1 MRVIDKIEEKGG
13 VDMASIHVH
22 TDRFGT
28 GIFQDSVST
37 GQKAEVK
44 KESAQEHEGGKN
56 IFVGDS
62 PILFSEQMGQ
72 KKAAAQKNSLKKI
85 LEQFTSDLEVD
96 NAIKDSEVQ
105 REELTKEIEKY
116 NEELNKIEQAQK
128 ELKEEY
134 GITDGCEEEENLE
147 LLRKSVNDL
156 FSLTEEDMTKLE
168 EMGEITD
175 YQKAALEYDAQAAVW
190 EEWKADVMGKVE
202 NTGKQIEA
210 IKLERLKADPMVAV
224 QAAAAEIMEVAI
236 QNIITEIY
244 EEAKE
249 ELEEKF
255 GGGTSTDE
263 VKKEEV
269 AEEKDEKVEEEQVD
283 VEKIQEELTSA
294 QKDILGRFKK
304 FILAN
309 GMLPEDVLG
318 IKIDELL

>member
-1 MRVIDKIEEKGG
+1 
-13 VDMASIHVH
+13 MASIHVH

-28 GIFQDSVST
+28 GIFQDSVSI

-44 KESAQEHEGGKN
+44 KESAQEHEDGKN

-62 PILFSEQMGQ
+62 PILFSEQMVQ
-72 KKAAAQKNSLKKI
+72 KKADAQKNALKKI

-96 NAIKDSEVQ
+96 SVIKDSEIQ

-147 LLRKSVNDL
+147 LLRKSVNDP

-175 YQKAALEYDAQAAVW
+175 YQKAALEYDAQAEVW
-190 EEWKADVMGKVE
+190 EERKADAMGKVD
-202 NTGKQIEA
+202 NTGKQIAA

-224 QAAAAEIMEVAI
+224 QAAAAEIMEVAV
-236 QNIITEIY
+236 QNMITEIY

-263 VKKEEV
+263 VRKEEV
-269 AEEKDEKVEEEQVD
+269 VQEKNEKVEEEQVD

>member
-1 MRVIDKIEEKGG
+1 
-13 VDMASIHVH
+13 MASINVH

-28 GIFQDSVST
+28 GIFQANVST
-37 GQKAEVK
+37 GKNVEARKDAREDSE
-44 KESAQEHEGGKN
+44 KEKVNGNSV
-56 IFVGDS
+56 FVGDS

-72 KKAAAQKNSLKKI
+72 KKADAQKNALKKI

-96 NAIKDSEVQ
+96 NAIKDSEIQ

-134 GITDGCEEEENLE
+134 GITDGCEEEKNLE
-147 LLRKSVNDL
+147 LLRKSVNDP

-190 EEWKADVMGKVE
+190 EERKADARGKVD

-224 QAAAAEIMEVAI
+224 QAAAAEIMEVAV

-263 VKKEEV
+263 VEKEEV
-269 AEEKDEKVEEEQVD
+269 AEEEDEKVEEEQVD
-283 VEKIQEELTSA
+283 VEKIQEELTFA

>member
-1 MRVIDKIEEKGG
+1 
-13 VDMASIHVH
+13 MASINVH

-28 GIFQDSVST
+28 GIFQDSVSI
-37 GQKAEVK
+37 GQKEEVK

-72 KKAAAQKNSLKKI
+72 KKADAQKNALKKI

-147 LLRKSVNDL
+147 LLRKSVNDP

-175 YQKAALEYDAQAAVW
+175 YQKAALEYDAQAEVW
-190 EEWKADVMGKVE
+190 EERKADAMGKVD

-224 QAAAAEIMEVAI
+224 QAAAAEIMEVAV

-255 GGGTSTDE
+255 GGGTLTDE
-263 VKKEEV
+263 VKKEEA
-269 AEEKDEKVEEEQVD
+269 AEEEDEKVEEEQVD